1 MIFNLVTFILATF
14 TGVFGIYFFLNLK
27 KLKFF
32 YSSGIPYTSPLPI
45 FGNMAPVIFR
55 LQNLSNLIQT
65 DYYLNPSAKYYGFFD
80 FMNPVIVLRDL
91 ELIKSIGVKNFD
103 SFPNHGTFINKSS
116 EPFFSRNLFTLT
128 GERWH
133 NTRSLLS
140 PAFTTSKMKT
150 MYTLIS
156 HCAVDF
162 TESLVKD
169 LSNNKIKE
177 MKDIFTKYTND
188 VIATCAFGINVNSM
202 KDPKNDFYVM
212 GREATDLEKIT
223 LKIFVIRELPWL
235 AKLMNIQT
243 VPSQCVK
250 FFKNIIESTIALRD
264 EKRISRPDMLQLM
277 MEARGDKNTKIELT
291 IEEMTAQAF
300 VFFFGGFDTTSTNMS
315 FAAYEIA
322 LNPEVQTR
330 LQEEID
336 TVLYESKGSPSF
348 EAINGMEYLDAV
360 FYETMRKWPLAPML
374 DRVCTKSFELPP
386 TLPNTKPFVVQPGM
400 MVWIPVYAIQRDP
413 DYFDEPEKFNPDRFL
428 SGGSA
433 NIKSTTFLS
442 FGIGP
447 RQCIGNRFATLGTK
461 IMLFHLLARCNLK
474 ICSETSVPLKMSKR
488 AFSLAAEGGYWLE
501 VEKRNKSYFQNN
513 SLKNVELPKG
523 K

>member
-1 MIFNLVTFILATF
+1 MIFNILIYISAIF
-14 TGVFGIYFFLNLK
+14 AGSFAIYFFRSLK

-32 YSSGIPYTSPLPI
+32 DSSGIPYTSPLPI

-65 DYYLNPSAKYYGFFD
+65 DYYLNPSAKYFGFFD

-91 ELIKSIGVKNFD
+91 ELIKSIGVKNFE
-103 SFPNHGTFINKSS
+103 SFQNHRTYVDESF
-116 EPFFSRNLFTLT
+116 EPLVARNLFFLT

-140 PAFTTSKMKT
+140 PAFTSSKMKT
-150 MYTLIS
+150 MYKLIS
-156 HCAVDF
+156 QCAIDF

-202 KDPKNDFYVM
+202 KDPKNNFYVM
-212 GREATDLEKIT
+212 GREAADLEIIT
-223 LKIFVIRELPWL
+223 LKIFFISELPWL
-235 AKLMNIQT
+235 AKLLNIRS
-243 VPSQCVK
+243 VPSQCVE

-264 EKRISRPDMLQLM
+264 EKGISRPDMLQLM

-300 VFFFGGFDTTSTNMS
+300 VFFFGGFDTASTNMS

-322 LNPEVQTR
+322 VNPEVQTR

-336 TVLYESKGSPSF
+336 TVLYESKGDPSF

-360 FYETMRKWPLAPML
+360 FHETMRKWPLAPLL

-400 MVWIPVYAIQRDP
+400 TVWIPAFAIQRNP
-413 DYFDEPEKFNPDRFL
+413 DYFEEPEKFNPDRFI

-447 RQCIGNRFATLGTK
+447 RQCIGSRFATLGTK
-461 IMLFHLLARCNLK
+461 VMLFHLLARCNLK
-474 ICSETSVPLKMSKR
+474 ICSKTPVPFRMSKKTFGPC
-488 AFSLAAEGGYWLE
+488 AVGGYWLE
-501 VEKRNKSYFQNN
+501 VEKRNKSYF
-513 SLKNVELPKG
+513 KNGSSKSIKYLESK
-523 K
+523 